1 MAYLLKK
8 DSVEISMYCIKVCF
22 LFLGNRGKDDEYTE
36 MNQQQL
42 QFAKMSKEFYEKEE
56 DEDDDTTFE
65 MFLKYC
71 PDALSHLFD
80 KCIMKPVEEQVQG
93 DATQYCPFLRAIAMK
108 LITSDP
114 MLVKQKCI

>member
-1 MAYLLKK
+1 
-8 DSVEISMYCIKVCF
+8 MYCMKVCF
-22 LFLGNRGKDDEYTE
+22 FFSGNRGKDDEYTE

-80 KCIMKPVEEQVQG
+80 KCIMKPVEEQVICG
-93 DATQYCPFLRAIAMK
+93 ICIYIIMYLGTCKMYLFTL
-108 LITSDP
+108 SDSR
-114 MLVKQKCI
+114 